1 MSILS
6 NTLGISSD
14 QDAQIELY
22 LCTLYQAS
30 WDISLDTFWKFDK
43 LVGVCKDKDTISVL
57 YKPQAT
63 LFPNWIIIPWVSIIT
78 LTAVCLIC
86 SVKTPIVYNLITFV
100 ISYPLSFRLTCI
112 VCKIDKNFL
121 KESLPGKKYNSLT
134 PISICGV
141 LSSSPEVFS
150 YISKALWKL

>member
-6 NTLGISSD
+6 NTISISSD

-22 LCTLYQAS
+22 LCKLYQAS
-30 WDISLDTFWKFDK
+30 WDTSLDTFWKFDK

-63 LFPNWIIIPWVSIIT
+63 LFPNWIIIPWVSITT

-121 KESLPGKKYNSLT
+121 KRIFVRREIQLVNPNKHLWGGIIF
-134 PISICGV
+134 PWSIF
-141 LSSSPEVFS
+141 LHF
-150 YISKALWKL
+150 